1 MSLAHT
7 ARNSSPLHVGPLCHL
22 PSSLSLSPQWGPAMT
37 FASTAHLQFSLF
49 VRSNAKE
56 KNICCM
62 PSAHVPRI
70 RSSSYSVEPATNN
83 ITPVSLP
90 LHCWQSLLL
99 WPLLALAL
107 NPAHLV
113 SGSAITRSQPP
124 AISASRRFAR
134 SCYHVMLA
142 PLRQSLLPWLFL
154 ESIEYRHR

>member
-1 MSLAHT
+1 MSPGSYRTQLF
-7 ARNSSPLHVGPLCHL
+7 SPSCGSIVSYSP
-22 PSSLSLSPQWGPAMT
+22 PLSLSPQCGPAMI
-37 FASTAHLQFSLF
+37 FLQPHISNSLCSS
-49 VRSNAKE
+49 VRMK
-56 KNICCM
+56 KNSRM
-62 PSAHVPRI
+62 PSAHIPHI
-70 RSSSYSVEPATNN
+70 RSSSYSVERATNN